1 MIELVNISKSYK
13 EHQVL
18 ENLSV
23 TIKQNEMVAI
33 VGASGCGKSTLLNIL
48 GQLDQVDK
56 GTYLYKGKNYTKKN
70 VNRRNKSLR
79 HEVSYLFQNYALM
92 NNKSVEENLK
102 VALYYSK
109 ENKEERI
116 TQVLS
121 LVGMEDVRKYKISM
135 LSGGEQQRIAIAR
148 LFLKD
153 SEVILADEPT
163 GNLDEENASMVFN
176 LLQTLNQQGKSV
188 VVVTH
193 DERYLHYF
201 DQVIRL

>member
-1 MIELVNISKSYK
+1 MIELINISKSFN

-18 ENLSV
+18 KDVSIS
-23 TIKQNEMVAI
+23 IKEKEMVAI
-33 VGASGCGKSTLLNIL
+33 IGKSGCGKSTLLNIL
-48 GQLDQVDK
+48 GQLDQVDE
-56 GTYLYKGKNYTKKN
+56 GTYLYQGKDYIKKN
-70 VNRRNKSLR
+70 SNRRNKSLR
-79 HEVSYLFQNYALM
+79 KEVAYLFQNYALM

-116 TQVLS
+116 TQVLEII
-121 LVGMEDVRKYKISM
+121 GMEDMRKYKISM
-135 LSGGEQQRIAIAR
+135 LSGGEQQRVAIAR

-163 GNLDEENASMVFN
+163 GNLDEENATMVFN